1 MWIGPETATST
12 SKSKHALSLQPSSL
26 AIQLSGRRTTQR
38 PRVFERLGFVILATT
53 LVGSTIA
60 LALIAGRLGLGAVA

>member
-1 MWIGPETATST
+1 V
-12 SKSKHALSLQPSSL
+12 
-26 AIQLSGRRTTQR
+26 
-38 PRVFERLGFVILATT
+38 VFERLGFVILATT